1 MWYAGMVGQRVPYL
15 GEWRDAPD
23 VFKSREPAGYVN
35 IVKKTDATVVDSE
48 DLNQA
53 RAIHGV
59 CPLLYTKQ
67 RR

>member
-1 MWYAGMVGQRVPYL
+1 MWYAGIVGQRVPYL

-48 DLNQA
+48 DLNPG
-53 RAIHGV
+53 R
-59 CPLLYTKQ
+59 
-67 RR
+67 